1 MTRPIPEEA
10 LQAWNSGRKVQ
21 AIELLREQSR
31 LGLAEARQL
40 LESPDGPSPSLPGD
54 APPPPGLEL
63 RIAAELAR
71 GRKIEAVKLLRE
83 ACHLSL
89 PEAKRRV
96 DAAEQGQALDLR
108 SEAPR
113 APSADLAPGEVPRG
127 SALGWMALAA
137 AAAVAYGVWRYF
149 GLP

>member
-21 AIELLREQSR
+21 AI
-31 LGLAEARQL
+31 
-40 LESPDGPSPSLPGD
+40 
-54 APPPPGLEL
+54 
-63 RIAAELAR
+63 
-71 GRKIEAVKLLRE
+71 KLLRE

-89 PEAKRRV
+89 AEAKRRV

-108 SEAPR
+108 SEV
-113 APSADLAPGEVPRG
+113 SRG